1 MRLLKRVYFS
11 KLVRGSF
18 LLFIAGNFASFGN
31 FLYNLAMGRM
41 LSPAVY
47 GELEAIVSL
56 SVLFAVPMSVLS
68 IFIVKIVSSSWGQK
82 KREEIQSFLTV
93 YRRNLFIISLIG
105 GVFLLFFNPI
115 IIKFLNLSSVLSIIF
130 LILFLLLNGVS
141 TINNSGLQGTLSFGY
156 LTINSL
162 IGSGIKLI
170 ISVLLVFLNFQL
182 FGALFGPFLGLLL
195 TFILSVWELKNI
207 FKGVASTD
215 KKIPPAVVKT
225 TFFPTLFASL
235 ALTSFLTMDVILAR
249 HFFTQTGSGQY
260 AVIAVLG
267 KVVFYA
273 VGPVISVMFPL
284 ISSRASSGEPYL
296 LPLLGSLVMS
306 LGTGSVIVFTFFM
319 FPEFILKTL
328 FAGKYPETVPYLGSY
343 AFFMILYSLNAIL
356 TYFLLSI
363 SYYRPMWLLF
373 CLSLL
378 QGILIILFHSSIGQ
392 LIWINVSVSLLYFMV
407 VSGLVCQRINFLSLF
422 RRTVK

>member
-1 MRLLKRVYFS
+1 MRLLRRIYFS
-11 KLVRGSF
+11 KLIRGSF
-18 LLFIAGNFASFGN
+18 LVFIAGNFASFGN

-56 SVLFAVPMSVLS
+56 SALFAVPMSVLS
-68 IFIVKIVSSSWGQK
+68 IFIVKIVSSYWGQK

-93 YRRNLFIISLIG
+93 YRKNLFIISAIG
-105 GVFLLFFNPI
+105 GVFLLFFSSN
-115 IIKFLNLSSVLSIIF
+115 IIKFLNLSSGLSVIF
-130 LILFLLLNGVS
+130 LILFFLLSGVM

-156 LTINSL
+156 LAINGL
-162 IGSGIKLI
+162 IGSGIKLV

-182 FGALFGPFLGLLL
+182 FGALFGPFLGSLL
-195 TFILSVWELKNI
+195 TFLLSVWELKNI

-215 KKIPPAVVKT
+215 KKVSPAVLKT

-235 ALTSFLTMDVILAR
+235 ALTAFLTVDVILAR
-249 HFFTQTGSGQY
+249 HFFTQTASGQY

-273 VGPVISVMFPL
+273 VGPIVSVMFPL
-284 ISSRASSGEPYL
+284 ISSRASNGEPYL

-306 LGTGSVIVFTFFM
+306 LGVGSVIIFIFFM

-328 FAGKYPETVPYLGSY
+328 FAGKYPETAPYLGSY

-373 CLSLL
+373 CLSLF
-378 QGILIILFHSSIGQ
+378 QGILIILFHGSISQ
-392 LIWINVSVSLLYFMV
+392 LIWINVSVSLLYFVV

-422 RRTVK
+422 RRTAR